1 MLFFPA
7 HKWVT
12 KEHRDKNHNGSV
24 LHHCFPV
31 CLHQNFSA
39 EKLVLLR
46 LGMEL
51 ARGWQERVAGR
62 MRMSSQSPV
71 VVEAGRVERVIWI

>member
-51 ARGWQERVAGR
+51 ARGWQERVAREDADEQSKSYGGGGR
-62 MRMSSQSPV
+62 
-71 VVEAGRVERVIWI
+71 AC